1 MNTRRKFLTDVVK
14 TSAFL
19 PFYARFGD
27 QLFSNDTIIEDVQI
41 LKVSGPFTRD
51 HAGYNRQHQSHA
63 NDIYEELHP
72 EVYVDRPNSSP
83 GTYTLN
89 HIYLKIITRGGI
101 EGLYGEI
108 EHSLVEPILK
118 QLKPFLIGKDAL
130 AGEKL
135 WDQMYRG
142 NRHAR
147 AGHYMMAISA
157 VDNCLWD
164 IRGKYFKAP
173 VYELLGGPTRPKA
186 QVYGSCLGFTIEKGK
201 VGPRAKELF
210 NQGFTHQKWFT
221 AYGPGDGT
229 NGMTRNIELVEELR
243 TTLGEDARIMF
254 DAYMAWDVT
263 YAIRWCN
270 AVEKYHPYWLEEAF
284 PPEHLESFRLLS
296 QKTTVPIATGE
307 HFYSRWEVQNFLKAD
322 AIKIIQADPE
332 WCGGVSELTKI
343 CTLAT
348 AYGAKVIPHGH
359 SIHATLHV
367 VLSQSPEVCPLV
379 EYLINHV
386 PYKMH
391 FQKEKFATENGY
403 LPLPTRPG
411 FGIEF
416 DNDTVEKVEVIR

>member
-1 MNTRRKFLTDVVK
+1 MNSRRKFLTDVVK

-19 PFYARFGD
+19 PFYNRFGD
-27 QLFSNDTIIEDVQI
+27 QLFSNDTIIEDIQI
-41 LKVSGPFTRD
+41 LKVSGPFTRE
-51 HAGYNRQHQSHA
+51 HSGFNRQHQSHA
-63 NDIYEELHP
+63 NDIYEELRP
-72 EVYVDRPNSSP
+72 DVYVDRPNSPP

-173 VYELLGGPTRPKA
+173 VYELLGGPTRSKA
-186 QVYGSCLGFTIEKGK
+186 QVYGSCLGFSIEKGI
-201 VGPRAKELF
+201 VGPRAKQLF
-210 NQGFTHQKWFT
+210 DQGFTHQKWFT

-229 NGMTRNIELVEELR
+229 QGMIRNIELVEELR
-243 TTLGEDARIMF
+243 TSLGEDARIMF

-284 PPEHLESFRLLS
+284 TPEHLESFRLLS
-296 QKTTVPIATGE
+296 EKTTVPIATGE

-348 AYGAKVIPHGH
+348 AFGAKVIPHGH
-359 SIHATLHV
+359 SIHAALHV

-391 FQKEKFATENGY
+391 FQKEKFVTQNGF
-403 LPLPTRPG
+403 LPLPTKAG

-416 DNDTVEKVEVIR
+416 DDSTVEKIEVLV